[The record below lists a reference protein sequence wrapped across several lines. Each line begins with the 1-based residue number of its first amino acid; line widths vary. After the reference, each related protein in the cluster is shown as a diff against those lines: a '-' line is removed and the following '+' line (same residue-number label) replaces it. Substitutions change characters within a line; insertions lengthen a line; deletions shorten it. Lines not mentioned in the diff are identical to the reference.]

1 MSRRRHFILL
11 SSIIALGAACVVGS
25 LSYAAG
31 KIAPGP
37 TPIASVDIQQVLDR
51 LVERGE
57 MEAAMQ
63 ALTGRLEDEVAK
75 RGEAF
80 QAQAREA
87 DAVTEPVERQAR
99 RDGVAMEQLRLKQW
113 VTLRRSELDR
123 EYALRWEGLYRAILS
138 ATRELAESEGY
149 AYVIVDDGEA
159 PMTRDPRAQQPL
171 TRQITE
177 QIMRRRILYAATAED
192 VTEELILRMN
202 NNRTGSSTA
211 APAGSSA
218 PASTPPA
225 TP

>member
-99 RDGVAMEQLRLKQW
+99 RDGVAMEQLRLKQ
-113 VTLRRSELDR
+113 
-123 EYALRWEGLYRAILS
+123 
-138 ATRELAESEGY
+138 
-149 AYVIVDDGEA
+149 
-159 PMTRDPRAQQPL
+159 
-171 TRQITE
+171 
-177 QIMRRRILYAATAED
+177 
-192 VTEELILRMN
+192 
-202 NNRTGSSTA
+202 
-211 APAGSSA
+211 
-218 PASTPPA
+218 
-225 TP
+225 